1 VPHWPTFDFYRS
13 ACGAFGVALLALLSL
28 LGFCYNGRTERVCSQ
43 WPFFAL
49 LLLVLCVAV
58 VGYVVVRAL
67 HVVVRNRVK
76 LGVHAV
82 SGEQVA
88 VKVCNKK
95 DLRRRGELTLSVRRE
110 IATIKALRHRNL
122 VGLRQVHSSKNK
134 LYIVTEL
141 VEGGCAFDRLLALPP
156 PTASD
161 LGGAPAVGVT
171 SGGVPE
177 ADARALFIQLA
188 AAVAYCHRRGVAHR
202 CLKPENLLLGPGGR
216 LLISDLAVAALHG
229 AADATELFI
238 TTAATPNYVAPELIV
253 TAAAAAAA
261 AASGVKSS
269 ATAGGGQPAAVNEH
283 GVVSPPDYSPE
294 AVDAWSSGIILYTLL
309 SGFLPWD
316 APSVNGVL
324 TKITAAPLQFPP
336 HVPSPARHL
345 LRQLLDKNP
354 ASRADLRHVLHHP
367 WCLAGPPREMGP
379 SLSAPLEAHRVISDG
394 APSAAAPAAE
404 VEVRPAVTSVSA
416 ATAKLDAQIAASRP
430 PAAAPVSTT
439 LDSSLLA
446 TESSRTPLGV
456 AKAAAPRKRPALKI
470 TPSSSNKSMSTRI
483 SPTEKASRADPGSPI
498 DIPGEA
504 AAPAARL
511 SPTADVADAP
521 SPSTPPAESPPARV
535 RSAGASQ
542 DSPPPPPKPEMPAKE
557 RSSPRESMPPTL
569 ALGVDKTPSLSAD
582 ATAEVDDVDKVD
594 VAVQQRTQAN
604 ALPSTPVPEVAL
616 EPSQP
621 FPHAPAVSSTHDVRR
636 KREPDEGMFRQRPS
650 WGTSRPRRP
659 VMLTK
664 DVGPGDDEDDVIV
677 TVVSNSTADD
687 SVLEPVADPTARSRP
702 ASAPVQTIPSAPA
715 VVDGANLSV
724 QEAVPAVHHLHHLF
738 SRRVELQQG
747 GPKTVNEEDDDDEP
761 FVDALSTPD
770 KAAVDNLIS
779 PARASSPDASAGS
792 DDRGRRAP
800 SFALAG
806 DNTLARSLPP
816 APLGAPGQRPGS
828 LTRVVTRKD
837 FHMLLQAAATGERH
851 DRRGALT
858 TEAEVVSPTGHPGRV
873 DPVGGQ
879 MSEAAPALAP
889 STVASAPV
897 LTSRALSV
905 VRAILE
911 GNPSLSTTSETA
923 VVHVL
928 DALQRAFGRP
938 GSSDDANAR
947 LAAVKKLG
955 DAVSDVELATFQ
967 RLLSQCQQ
975 QLQSWIDGGGSG
987 FVPAREKLAALEAKR
1002 AVADERTRPS
1012 PAVAKAPSIASTL
1025 PSPMMRGKY
1034 GGGLFSIDRGPRLSH
1049 AEPGGVSAGDDGS
1062 DLSEDD
1068 EVVAVDFDDD
1078 ALLAEEL
1085 DPGSGY
1091 LPSSSASLPFG
1102 SKPSSAEAPPMFL
1115 DIEPNNGDRSDKPA
1129 PDLPL
1134 DDVYSH
1140 IESPAPT
1147 SIVDLKLPSRLPAAP
1162 RHFKV
1167 VRPGAPPGL
1176 PLSSSTLAGGQRPAT
1191 LAAGG
1196 RGANG
1201 GASADGAPA
1210 TAEPTADRID
1220 SNDAAVPCDGALL
1233 TCGSAEE
1240 ALLVSK
1246 DSNIAQSRAADAA
1259 SNAPTRNYL
1268 DSWSRGKSVQAA
1280 VTATAS
1286 RDTADGTPARAPP
1299 APDSRATTLGSGD
1312 DAAAGAP
1319 LAGYHF
1325 LSSLPPMRCLNEVGR
1340 LLASMGCDVVRKR
1353 GEFKLRCSAALGGG
1367 LLAASVEIVS
1377 LPAVAGGG
1385 GDGDGVADNSTLTST
1400 LSVDGE
1406 PRSAVV
1412 FRRSQKTEVGA
1423 PAFVALFEDVFHGLA
1438 HAIAGSARHL
1448 ADVAA
1453 SAAGGGDAAPAAA

>member
-1 VPHWPTFDFYRS
+1 M
-13 ACGAFGVALLALLSL
+13 
-28 LGFCYNGRTERVCSQ
+28 
-43 WPFFAL
+43 
-49 LLLVLCVAV
+49 
-58 VGYVVVRAL
+58 
-67 HVVVRNRVK
+67 HV
-76 LGVHAV
+76 V

-156 PTASD
+156 PTVSD

-269 ATAGGGQPAAVNEH
+269 AAAGGGQPAAVNEH
-283 GVVSPPDYSPE
+283 GVMSPLDYSPE

-309 SGFLPWD
+309 AGFLPWD

-404 VEVRPAVTSVSA
+404 VEVPPAVTSVSA

-439 LDSSLLA
+439 LDSSPLT

-456 AKAAAPRKRPALKI
+456 AKAVAPRKRPALKI
-470 TPSSSNKSMSTRI
+470 TPSSSSKAMSTRT
-483 SPTEKASRADPGSPI
+483 SPTKKASLADPGSPI
-498 DIPGEA
+498 DMPGDVA
-504 AAPAARL
+504 ATAARM
-511 SPTADVADAP
+511 SPKADAADAP
-521 SPSTPPAESPPARV
+521 SPSTPPAESLPAKV
-535 RSAGASQ
+535 QSAGASQ
-542 DSPPPPPKPEMPAKE
+542 ESPPPPPQPEMPSE

-569 ALGVDKTPSLSAD
+569 VPAVDKTPPLSAD
-582 ATAEVDDVDKVD
+582 ATAQVDGVDKMD
-594 VAVQQRTQAN
+594 IAVEQPTQAN
-604 ALPSTPVPEVAL
+604 PLPSAPVPEVVL

-621 FPHAPAVSSTHDVRR
+621 APHAPAVSSTPDVWR

-664 DVGPGDDEDDVIV
+664 DVDPGDDEDDLVV
-677 TVVSNSTADD
+677 TVVSNTTADGG
-687 SVLEPVADPTARSRP
+687 VLEPVADPTARSRP
-702 ASAPVQTIPSAPA
+702 AIAPVETTPSAPA
-715 VVDGANLSV
+715 VVDAAKLSV

-738 SRRVELQQG
+738 TRRIELQRG

-770 KAAVDNLIS
+770 KAAVENLTS
-779 PARASSPDASAGS
+779 PASASSPDASAGS

-800 SFALAG
+800 SFSVAG
-806 DNTLARSLPP
+806 DNTLARSVQA
-816 APLGAPGQRPGS
+816 APLVAPGQRPGS
-828 LTRVVTRKD
+828 PTRVVTRND
-837 FHMLLQAAATGERH
+837 FHMLLQAAATGELH

-858 TEAEVVSPTGHPGRV
+858 IEAGVVSPTGHPGRV
-873 DPVGGQ
+873 DPAGGQ
-879 MSEAAPALAP
+879 RSEAAPAVGP
-889 STVASAPV
+889 SAGVSGPV
-897 LTSRALSV
+897 VTTRALSV

-911 GNPSLSTTSETA
+911 VNPSLSATSDTA

-938 GSSDDANAR
+938 GSSDDADAR

-955 DAVSDVELATFQ
+955 DSVTDVELATFQ

-975 QLQSWIDGGGSG
+975 QLQSWMDSGGSG
-987 FVPAREKLAALEAKR
+987 SVPAREKLGALEAKR
-1002 AVADERTRPS
+1002 PVSDERTRPS
-1012 PAVAKAPSIASTL
+1012 PAAAKAPSIASTL
-1025 PSPMMRGKY
+1025 PSPRMRGKY

-1091 LPSSSASLPFG
+1091 LPSSSTALPRG

-1115 DIEPNNGDRSDKPA
+1115 DIEPNNNDRSDKPA

-1147 SIVDLKLPSRLPAAP
+1147 SIVDLELPSRLPAGP

-1167 VRPGAPPGL
+1167 GRSGVPPGL
-1176 PLSSSTLAGGQRPAT
+1176 PLSTSTAAGGQRPTA

-1220 SNDAAVPCDGALL
+1220 SNDAAVPCDGTLL

-1246 DSNIAQSRAADAA
+1246 DSDVAQSRAANAA

-1286 RDTADGTPARAPP
+1286 SHTADGTPTRAPP
-1299 APDSRATTLGSGD
+1299 APGPRATTLGSGD
-1312 DAAAGAP
+1312 DGAAGVP

-1367 LLAASVEIVS
+1367 LLAASVEMVS
-1377 LPAVAGGG
+1377 LPAVAGGS
-1385 GDGDGVADNSTLTST
+1385 GDGGGMADNSTLTSAS
-1400 LSVDGE
+1400 SVDGE

-1412 FRRSQKTEVGA
+1412 FRRSHKTEVGA
-1423 PAFVALFEDVFHGLA
+1423 PAFVAFFEDVFHGLA
-1438 HAIAGSARHL
+1438 HAIAGSARPL

-1453 SAAGGGDAAPAAA
+1453 SVAGGGDAAPAAA